1 MDPCHINT
9 FSRVLHDVKAKKKRS
24 NDTFNASFEKDIQ
37 SINRFLVDVEYNDGA
52 AELIHKWWSD
62 LVAYKIKT
70 KYGLGKYNIENL

>member
-9 FSRVLHDVKAKKKRS
+9 FSRVLRTKKKRS

-37 SINRFLVDVEYNDGA
+37 SINRFLVDVEYSDGA
-52 AELIHKWWSD
+52 ADLIRKWWSD

-70 KYGLGKYNIENL
+70 KYGL

>member
-9 FSRVLHDVKAKKKRS
+9 FSRVFRAKKKRS

-37 SINRFLVDVEYNDGA
+37 SINRFLIDVEYSDGA
-52 AELIHKWWSD
+52 ADLIRKWWSD

-70 KYGLGKYNIENL
+70 KYGL

>member
-9 FSRVLHDVKAKKKRS
+9 FSRVLHDVKTKKKRS

-37 SINRFLVDVEYNDGA
+37 SINQFLINVEYSDKA
-52 AELIHKWWSD
+52 ADLIRKWWSD

-70 KYGLGKYNIENL
+70 KYGL

>member
-9 FSRVLHDVKAKKKRS
+9 FSRVLHDVNAKKKRS

-37 SINRFLVDVEYNDGA
+37 SINLFLVDVEYSDGA
-52 AELIHKWWSD
+52 ADLIRKWWSD

-70 KYGLGKYNIENL
+70 KYGL